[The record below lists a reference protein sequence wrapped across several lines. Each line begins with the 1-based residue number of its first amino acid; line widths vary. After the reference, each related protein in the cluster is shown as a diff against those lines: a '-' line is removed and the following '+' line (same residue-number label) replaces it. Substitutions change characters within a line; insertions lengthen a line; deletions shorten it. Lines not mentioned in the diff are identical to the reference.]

1 MGDKKRGDAGAHII
15 TSIQLVAV
23 IPYRNHLPLCQ
34 SIATTG
40 AKITVERDSVHKK
53 PSSIAADTM
62 AALMEEKEDRDAI
75 VGDENMQKSKGDS
88 DVILS
93 FQDIDAALIPVTVPL
108 SEPVSIPLSGPVAA
122 AVLPVSDLAPLA
134 DPSPCTASAPWVP
147 CCLCGLDCTWVY
159 IMHSDAS
166 RALVT
171 HRCK

>member
-1 MGDKKRGDAGAHII
+1 M
-15 TSIQLVAV
+15 T
-23 IPYRNHLPLCQ
+23 
-34 SIATTG
+34 
-40 AKITVERDSVHKK
+40 
-53 PSSIAADTM
+53 
-62 AALMEEKEDRDAI
+62 ALMEEKEEDRDAI
-75 VGDENMQKSKGDS
+75 VGDQNMQKNKDQS

-93 FQDIDAALIPVTVPL
+93 FEEIDTALVPAPVTAPVPL
-108 SEPVSIPLSGPVAA
+108 SDPISVPLSGPVTA